1 MSKEFKCTQCGKK
14 EITEREDTRH
24 TDYSYGLCEDC
35 KPKPEPVF
43 ILEPSVIPDQDQ
55 EQRNLSVIR
64 KETANSLAC
73 RECEFIA
80 KTEFGLKSH
89 MRVHK

>member
-1 MSKEFKCTQCGKK
+1 MSKEFKCTQCMKK
-14 EITEREDTRH
+14 IITEKEDRRH

-35 KPKPEPVF
+35 KPEPEPEPQL
-43 ILEPSVIPDQDQ
+43 LEPVQPDP
-55 EQRNLSVIR
+55 LS
-64 KETANSLAC
+64 C
-73 RECEFIA
+73 PECDFVA